1 MPLGNLQTTTWVGTK
16 AIDGDNIS
24 AEYYS
29 VNQQLEEKAPAEPQ
43 PTLGGSKYQER
54 RKIAKK
60 APKGNPK
67 KPARG
72 SYKTSADAV
81 LKENDKDLAKR
92 NLK

>member
-29 VNQQLEEKAPAEPQ
+29 VNQQLEEKAPAEPL
-43 PTLGGSKYQER
+43 PTLGGKQYQER
-54 RKIAKK
+54 RKIAKQQ
-60 APKGNPK
+60 PKGKPK
-67 KPARG
+67 RPKRG
-72 SYKTSADAV
+72 SYKDAAEAV
-81 LKENDKDLAKR
+81 LEANDKDLHDR